1 MIISTSIGKD
11 KEHYKKKV
19 GNYSD
24 RYDEVYKIAK
34 QRADVLDQAL
44 PIVRDHDTNRKIVED
59 VIKQAEPVL
68 ESLEPVGIE
77 PEKGNNQV
85 RKIKVNDWFLFQFF
99 IFTFFINYLA
109 TLKLT
114 LYYRHG
120 DNLIFCLILITA
132 SSFEVWPEV

>member
-11 KEHYKKKV
+11 KVHYKKKI

-59 VIKQAEPVL
+59 VIKQAEPLL
-68 ESLEPVGIE
+68 ELLEPVGIE
-77 PEKGNNQV
+77 PEKGNDQV
-85 RKIKVNDWFLFQFF
+85 RKIKVN
-99 IFTFFINYLA
+99 N
-109 TLKLT
+109 
-114 LYYRHG
+114 
-120 DNLIFCLILITA
+120 
-132 SSFEVWPEV
+132 